1 MYSTGDY
8 VVIQEIPE
16 TNRFSKY
23 NGLVAKVIGKPY
35 SQMSVYE
42 VSICGLEEEGSIYV
56 ESVNLE
62 PYDENEDCYHDSHYR
77 ISVLEPI
84 LVMQSMFTHEEF
96 IGFLKGN
103 ILKYRLR
110 LGHKD
115 DIQKEMDKI
124 QRYEQWLAEAEEG
137 KKITI

>member
-1 MYSTGDY
+1 MYEVGDY
-8 VVIQEIPE
+8 VVIREIPE

-35 SQMSVYE
+35 SQISVYE
-42 VSICGLEEEGSIYV
+42 VCICGLEDEGSIYV

-62 PYDENEDCYHDSHYR
+62 PYEDVDRYHDSHYKT
-77 ISVLEPI
+77 SVLEPI
-84 LVMQSMFTHEEF
+84 LVMQKMFTHEEF
-96 IGFLKGN
+96 VGFLKGN

-124 QRYEQWLAEAEEG
+124 QRYEQWLEETEQG
-137 KKITI
+137 KEITL

>member
-1 MYSTGDY
+1 MYSVGDY
-8 VVIQEIPE
+8 VVIREIPE

-23 NGLVAKVIGKPY
+23 NGLVAKIIGKPY
-35 SQMSVYE
+35 SQISVYE
-42 VSICGLEEEGSIYV
+42 VCICGLEDEGSIYV

-62 PYDENEDCYHDSHYR
+62 PYEDVDCYHDSHYR
-77 ISVLEPI
+77 NSVLEPI